1 MFDFLKR
8 AIGRA
13 GAYSAGKAY
22 ERSYKLAQLSTIIY
36 LHKQFDGDDGERMAT
51 CVWSY
56 LFCTEPTDQGLI
68 EFRERWKTEIVNTA
82 TEILDTDEP
91 FREVI
96 MSSLWVAL
104 AVSRSRD
111 DRDDFERIS
120 SVLCPAPCSSNIPPP
135 IRCRRMIGIRFWW
148 RGGRESTV
156 PYLPRNDRLWP
167 RHEKDLPEGKKADP
181 Q

>member
-1 MFDFLKR
+1 MFGFLKR
-8 AIGRA
+8 AIGLA

-22 ERSYKLAQLSTIIY
+22 EQSYKLAQLSTIIY
-36 LHKQFDGDDGERMAT
+36 LHKQCDGDDGERMAT

-96 MSSLWVAL
+96 VSSLWVAL

-111 DRDDFERIS
+111 DRDDFERITS
-120 SVLCPAPCSSNIPPP
+120 TAVFKQYSTTHPMPPHDRYSALVEGWSRKYSP
-135 IRCRRMIGIRFWW
+135 
-148 RGGRESTV
+148 
-156 PYLPRNDRLWP
+156 LPSA
-167 RHEKDLPEGKKADP
+167 K
-181 Q
+181 

>member
-8 AIGRA
+8 AIGMA

-36 LHKQFDGDDGERMAT
+36 LHRQFDGDDGERMAT

-82 TEILDTDEP
+82 TKILDTDEP

-111 DRDDFERIS
+111 DRDDFERITS
-120 SVLCPAPCSSNIPPP
+120 SAVFKQYSTTHPMPPHDRYSALVEGWSRKYSP
-135 IRCRRMIGIRFWW
+135 
-148 RGGRESTV
+148 
-156 PYLPRNDRLWP
+156 LPSA
-167 RHEKDLPEGKKADP
+167 K
-181 Q
+181 

>member
-8 AIGRA
+8 AIGMA

-22 ERSYKLAQLSTIIY
+22 EQSYKLAQLSTIIY
-36 LHKQFDGDDGERMAT
+36 LHKQCDGDDGERIAN

-56 LFCTEPTDQGLI
+56 LFCTKLTDQGLI

-82 TEILDTDEP
+82 TAILDTDEP

-96 MSSLWVAL
+96 VSSLWVAL

-111 DRDDFERIS
+111 DRDDFERITS
-120 SVLCPAPCSSNIPPP
+120 SAVFKQYSATHPMPPHD
-135 IRCRRMIGIRFWW
+135 R
-148 RGGRESTV
+148 
-156 PYLPRNDRLWP
+156 YLALVEEWSRKYSP
-167 RHEKDLPEGKKADP
+167 LPSAK
-181 Q
+181 

>member
-1 MFDFLKR
+1 MWAPLWTCSSGEYGRMFDFLKR
-8 AIGRA
+8 AIGMA
-13 GAYSAGKAY
+13 GAYSTGKAY

-68 EFRERWKTEIVNTA
+68 EFRERWNAEIIDA
-82 TEILDTDEP
+82 AREILETDEP

-96 MSSLWVAL
+96 VPSLWVAL

-111 DRDDFERIS
+111 DRADFERIMS
-120 SVLCPAPCSSNIPPP
+120 SIV
-135 IRCRRMIGIRFWW
+135 FKQY
-148 RGGRESTV
+148 STTYPMLPHNKYSALV
-156 PYLPRNDRLWP
+156 ERWSRKYSPLPR
-167 RHEKDLPEGKKADP
+167 EK
-181 Q
+181 

>member
-1 MFDFLKR
+1 MFGFLKR
-8 AIGRA
+8 AIGLA

-22 ERSYKLAQLSTIIY
+22 EQSYKLAQLSTIIY
-36 LHKQFDGDDGERMAT
+36 LHKQCDGDDGERMAT

-96 MSSLWVAL
+96 VSSLWVAL

-111 DRDDFERIS
+111 DRDDFERITS
-120 SVLCPAPCSSNIPPP
+120 SAVFKQYSTTHPMPPHDRYSALVEGWSRKYSP
-135 IRCRRMIGIRFWW
+135 
-148 RGGRESTV
+148 
-156 PYLPRNDRLWP
+156 LPSA
-167 RHEKDLPEGKKADP
+167 K
-181 Q
+181 